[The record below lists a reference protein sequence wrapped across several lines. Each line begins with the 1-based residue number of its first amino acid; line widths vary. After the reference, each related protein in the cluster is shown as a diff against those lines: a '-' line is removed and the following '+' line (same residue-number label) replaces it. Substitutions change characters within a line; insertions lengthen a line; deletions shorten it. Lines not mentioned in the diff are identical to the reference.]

1 VQALKGLKGRLW
13 EMHQYLEAVTA
24 GKMPVNRD
32 IIALMQ
38 DIFNLL
44 PNLNIQRLSQALTGA
59 LTACHV
65 LHWFLPSCSAGLHFP
80 VNFRESSPDCMHRYS
95 GVFAVCLE

>member
-1 VQALKGLKGRLW
+1 
-13 EMHQYLEAVTA
+13 MHQYLEAVTA

-59 LTACHV
+59 P
-65 LHWFLPSCSAGLHFP
+65 LHFLYILLVSVNILLYTRFAGL
-80 VNFRESSPDCMHRYS
+80 ESSGKWFMLPACCFLQHALY
-95 GVFAVCLE
+95 